1 MAGVET
7 VDKSIAELQFGAQ
20 LEIRQIEVAAQTK
33 FEEHVVTLQ
42 LYVVVVL
49 ARKVYHGVYSGH
61 EIRTRVVESG
71 GTEQQIE
78 CR

>member
-7 VDKSIAELQFGAQ
+7 VDESIAELQFGAQ

-49 ARKVYHGVYSGH
+49 ARKVYHGVYYGN

-78 CR
+78 RR